1 MALTSFSNMVGRLGM
16 LTGQLDAAGK
26 KKKAAT
32 EQLRAKQYADRRDFM
47 EGQRQFN
54 LGMTKDYD
62 LARFNQNEANRRA
75 IYNMEG
81 NLGAAL
87 IRAAAASN
95 KPPTDQLGLSDMSN
109 INTMISD
116 SVLNATTPDGQFIFP
131 ESAYE
136 GNDLKP
142 EFVGPFNQ
150 ITQMVRNQILAGQVS
165 DNPASVNKAINDA
178 ISLLSPT
185 VNFEAGDYWGYEKDG
200 TPSMGFGGEMGS
212 LISGF
217 RSKLQGMPQSERQ
230 SEIQRFRDALTNRGL
245 SPNVVNQVIRI
256 VSRGI

>member
-26 KKKAAT
+26 KKKAAAEKLRS
-32 EQLRAKQYADRRDFM
+32 EQYRDRRDFM

-62 LARFNQNEANRRA
+62 LARFNQDQANRRA
-75 IYNMEG
+75 IFGMEG
-81 NLGAAL
+81 TLGAAM
-87 IRAAAASN
+87 IRAAAAAN

-116 SVLNATTPDGQFIFP
+116 SVLNAMTPDGQPLFP
-131 ESAYE
+131 ADAFDGGE
-136 GNDLKP
+136 LKP
-142 EFVGPFNQ
+142 LYQGPFAE
-150 ITQMVRNQILAGQVS
+150 ITTMVRNQILSGQVQ
-165 DNPASVNKAINDA
+165 DNPVAVNKAINDA
-178 ISLLSPT
+178 LGLLSPNVT
-185 VNFEAGDYWGYEKDG
+185 TSGMGILDG
-200 TPSMGFGGEMGS
+200 APAANVGFGGEMGS
-212 LISGF
+212 IIAGF
-217 RSKLQGMPQSERQ
+217 RGKLQSMPQSERQ

-245 SPNVVNQVIRI
+245 SPTVVNQVIRI

>member
-26 KKKAAT
+26 KKKAAA
-32 EQLRAKQYADRRDFM
+32 EKLRAEQYADRRDFM

-95 KPPTDQLGLSDMSN
+95 KPSTDQLGLSDMGNLNSM
-109 INTMISD
+109 IND
-116 SVLNATTPDGQFIFP
+116 SVLNAMTPDGQPLFP
-131 ESAYE
+131 NDAFD
-136 GNDLKP
+136 GADLKP
-142 EFVGPFNQ
+142 IYQGPFAEL
-150 ITQMVRNQILAGQVS
+150 TGMVRNQILSGQVQ
-165 DNPASVNKAINDA
+165 DNPVAINKAINDA
-178 ISLLSPT
+178 LGVLSPNVT
-185 VNFEAGDYWGYEKDG
+185 TSGMGIGDGA
-200 TPSMGFGGEMGS
+200 PSASLGFGGELGS
-212 LISGF
+212 IIAGF
-217 RSKLQGMPQSERQ
+217 RGKLQSMPQSERQ
-230 SEIQRFRDALTNRGL
+230 SEIQRFRDALTQRGIAA
-245 SPNVVNQVIRI
+245 PVVNQVIRI

>member
-16 LTGQLDAAGK
+16 LTGQLDAADK
-26 KKKAAT
+26 KKKAA
-32 EQLRAKQYADRRDFM
+32 QAKIKADAQRDIRDYM
-47 EGQRQFN
+47 ESQRQFN
-54 LGMTKDYD
+54 LGMAKDYD

-75 IYNMEG
+75 LYNMEG
-81 NLGAAL
+81 TLGAAM

-178 ISLLSPT
+178 IGLLSPT
-185 VNFEAGDYWGYEKDG
+185 VNFDAGELYGYDSP
-200 TPSMGFGGEMGS
+200 PSMGFGGEMGS

>member
-26 KKKAAT
+26 KKKAA
-32 EQLRAKQYADRRDFM
+32 QAKIKADAQRDIRDYM
-47 EGQRQFN
+47 ESQRQFN
-54 LGMTKDYD
+54 LGMAKDYD

-75 IYNMEG
+75 LYNMEG
-81 NLGAAL
+81 TLGAAM

-178 ISLLSPT
+178 IGLLSPT
-185 VNFEAGDYWGYEKDG
+185 VNFDAGELYGYDSP
-200 TPSMGFGGEMGS
+200 PSMGFGGEMGS

>member
-26 KKKAAT
+26 KKKTAAEKLRS
-32 EQLRAKQYADRRDFM
+32 EQYRDRRDFM

-62 LARFNQNEANRRA
+62 LARFNQDQANRRA
-75 IYNMEG
+75 LYGMEG
-81 NLGAAL
+81 TLGAAM

-150 ITQMVRNQILAGQVS
+150 ITQMVRNQILAGQIS

-178 ISLLSPT
+178 IGLLSPT
-185 VNFEAGDYWGYEKDG
+185 VNFDEGELYGYDSP
-200 TPSMGFGGEMGS
+200 PSMGFGGEMGS

-217 RSKLQGMPQSERQ
+217 RGKLQSMPQSERQ
-230 SEIQRFRDALTNRGL
+230 AEIQRFRDALKNRGL